1 MITVGPLAAQD
12 RADWERLFRA
22 YIAFYEQ
29 DHPQSMYDRAWAEFQ
44 ADTRMH
50 AFGAWRDGSLA
61 GITHFLTHPT
71 TTAPDDLCYLEDLYT
86 APEHRGHGIA
96 RALIS
101 AVGEW
106 AAAHGCGSVYWQTRQ
121 DNATARL
128 LYDRVAAFYGFIVY
142 TMELPA

>member
-1 MITVGPLAAQD
+1 
-12 RADWERLFRA
+12 
-22 YIAFYEQ
+22 
-29 DHPQSMYDRAWAEFQ
+29 
-44 ADTRMH
+44 MH

-86 APEHRGHGIA
+86 APEHRGQGIA
-96 RALIS
+96 RALIG

-128 LYDRVAAFYGFIVY
+128 LYDRVATYYGFIVY